1 MKKNL
6 RNGLILAIVA
16 VLIVGVF
23 IVKKVSEANVAEQPG
38 TASESSG
45 QSGEKGALPFEV
57 RGFDL
62 ADLKSHGLPLMLD
75 FGSEQ
80 CGPCQQMK
88 PDLKQMYEEMQG
100 KVVIQYT
107 DIWAY
112 TGAADGYP
120 VQVIPT
126 QAFYDAEGKP
136 FVPSDELREKYGLIL
151 YYHRDTNEHM
161 FTIHQGPLYAEDM
174 HEIFAEMGV
183 KADD

>member
-6 RNGLILAIVA
+6 KNGLILAIVA

-23 IVKKVSEANVAEQPG
+23 VVKKLSEANVAEQPG
-38 TASESSG
+38 TASESSE
-45 QSGEKGALPFEV
+45 QSGEEGALPFEV

-62 ADLKSHGLPLMLD
+62 EDLKSYGLPIMLD

-136 FVPSDELREKYGLIL
+136 FVPSDELQEKYGLVL

-161 FTIHQGPLYAEDM
+161 FTIHQGPLYTEDM
-174 HEIFAEMGV
+174 REIFAEMGV